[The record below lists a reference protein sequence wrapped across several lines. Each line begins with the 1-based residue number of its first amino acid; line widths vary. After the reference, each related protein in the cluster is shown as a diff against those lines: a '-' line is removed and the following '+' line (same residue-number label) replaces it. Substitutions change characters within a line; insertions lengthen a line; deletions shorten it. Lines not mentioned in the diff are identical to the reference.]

1 MTTNATVIQDA
12 ILCNEINN
20 KGLITANK
28 GISINRNIILS
39 NYTKETIDDCWES
52 LTTNVIQN
60 YQRGKGTYIKGF
72 GTFTYKRV
80 INFEGI
86 TNQYFKDKRQ
96 EEPIFI
102 VSKELNRECMPGEYT
117 KLNTIKFF
125 NQKENKNIPILKIN
139 YSEIGY
145 RLSMSKD
152 EVENILTHLIKN
164 IGESIS
170 SGEFKNKIMPNLG
183 VLFCKYKIIAMKFNE
198 NFISKIKE
206 KNQKLLKE
214 KKNAFM
220 NMETN
225 LNKTLSENRFMNTF
239 NSLDD
244 LGAINA
250 LNTKLEKTGYQYL
263 RNKYNIDVKQFPQ
276 HNLKN
281 IYNSYEQNNG
291 VINFIN
297 DYNPKKIKFKNNEN
311 NDIDLLQ
318 SPLFNLDEEII
329 KSIEYYKGILILN
342 SKKFDIYKS
351 GIISKE
357 EAINSILHSNISDKI
372 DYNIAKQI
380 VEYYNKT
387 ENIEYMKFISH
398 IIKDIRK
405 YLNNK
410 NNINLNMMNSI
421 DINNPRRS
429 TFYNFNKGFNSTN
442 NIKNKMNQSCYNDFH
457 SFNNKSISPCHKSNF
472 KIFNNINKKI
482 DKEKKNINLRYIK
495 EETKTEENILN
506 NDNNIDKEQILNQQN
521 INIIDKYKN
530 IEDIKSMINN
540 IKQLFPELKI
550 KYATSLSQKIS
561 SNEFINI
568 LKQYDICYP
577 KSDIDNL
584 LIFVGISEINAFSI
598 EDLFHYVKS
607 CKVIDTS
614 MKKNDL
620 KPIMK
625 VLKDVIFINGGINFL
640 FSNKNSLN
648 YENFIKILKE
658 KTDYDYD
665 TLKNVFYYLVKSDR
679 EFTIDNYFLYF
690 ENDKKILNEE
700 YYIQLMKT
708 IINEVN
714 NKHLTPDEY
723 FNHLL
728 SYNIST
734 KDKYI
739 TRLNWIK
746 YLQKEKYGFSAKD
759 LDNLFLWI
767 DTKKDNL
774 LDIDEFVSKYNF
786 TIKPLTVF
794 QDIIY
799 CNKLDIED
807 LAHRMNININEL
819 QKMDYE
825 TFKSKIKKVEYTLSE
840 EFIRKIF
847 DELSKKDDKSN
858 KNIINSQQFLK
869 EIDYKKNDYYANN
882 KYFTIKY
889 KESLTKKISY
899 DDLKSLFE
907 KRDNASLGTL
917 PKVDYVSVLSKII
930 PEFYDD
936 DHMKFVRI
944 SDACDNNNNVIYS
957 KILDIIYFYTEE
969 KLNDG
974 FIHLCQLLS
983 KVLLNKCENDIE
995 KLMFLIDIG
1004 VPKKSNSLNV
1014 HKPLLANQISKFI
1027 LEKFNENIPEKI
1039 ILKLDIDSD
1048 GLISFDDLKSVLK
1061 RFNLTSYFKYDNNSC
1076 NPNIILFSKETLP
1089 EEKIK
1094 SIIKK
1099 LYSYMKMKNISE
1111 TGLFKK
1117 LDKNEDGFI
1126 SNVEFNEEIN
1136 DIIQLSPA
1144 IKDQFFNFLDFYH
1157 LGMVDL
1163 ATFISR
1169 LSNVENGKELNFL
1182 VENNNSIENEIL
1194 KKFKEFILKNNK
1206 LSDNE
1211 IYEIIDKDC
1220 DGLINMDDFQ
1230 KFIVNN
1236 LEILQ
1241 GDFTR
1246 ANLERVMMFLSL
1258 SKNLQIGI
1266 NDIREFINISNE
1278 SKEHMNLKEIFK
1290 ITTNQNLSELK
1301 QNKDWTNNIIE
1312 RLGMYI
1318 SEKYDCIEH
1327 FFDEYSEPGTGK
1339 FKFENFVKFQ
1349 ENNCDLFNNGFN
1361 LTKDEILSIYTS
1373 LDSQKKNYLTLQDL
1387 KNKLQIFNFYTKM
1400 HIDIKNFIQQN
1411 FVNGVDAFKFF
1422 MKPKNNIGIKK
1433 GDEEEENKN
1442 EKRFYITLKEMFD
1455 AFEHFFPKKYATNTI
1470 LKYLN
1475 KYFNITIPS
1484 NNNIPGEKKD
1494 IINYEEFNYIYFDK
1508 FDENKSFLE
1517 KKSCNTKLL
1526 TNRITIINQFKNNK
1540 NTLRRSSS
1548 SFYYSNLFKK
1558 KYENLTTP
1566 FDNDPLNKIKR
1577 IIFSSKHNL
1586 NKFFERATLECDNN
1600 NLLVNKYQFRNI
1612 IKSLNIGLTN
1622 IEIDKIISKCSKMT
1636 YDGKINLR
1644 EFIKF
1649 LKLQNSLLDEGKKN
1663 ISKMISEIKSLI
1675 YKYYSNPIICF
1686 QNNDIDH
1693 TGKIDFEKFKNIIF
1707 DMYIRNKQQAP
1718 NFILIK
1724 NVYDTL
1730 DLRKDGIIDIKEWCI
1745 AFATYNG
1752 KLDADSETIPN
1763 GSEFFNNYNNS
1774 LQNNNIHNRI
1784 ILREWE
1790 TSGDIMNIYLII
1802 YKNRKIIKEK
1812 IYQSDYVFNSGKVNY
1827 VQADNLLNIIKDLL
1841 PNYKLS
1847 QTQWKMIVSI
1857 AQNENNNNLVDIEKF
1872 FRLME
1877 ITSKNLTSHP
1887 KIKINNKISKSIGDF
1902 SGLFND
1908 KKMQTIEHNFTK
1920 KRKFSSMTNIHNQKV
1935 NMVNLVNFGNVVLP
1949 NEMNKKKHLNETI
1962 LAKPIK

>member
-1 MTTNATVIQDA
+1 MTTNATVIQDT

-20 KGLITANK
+20 KSLITANK
-28 GISINRNIILS
+28 GISINRSVILS
-39 NYTKETIDDCWES
+39 NYTKETIDDCWEA
-52 LTTNVIQN
+52 LTINVIQN

-72 GTFTYKRV
+72 GTFTYKRQV
-80 INFEGI
+80 INLEGT
-86 TNQYFKDKRQ
+86 TNEYFRDKRDD
-96 EEPIFI
+96 EPVFV

-117 KLNTIKFF
+117 KMNTIKFF
-125 NQKENKNIPILKIN
+125 NQKENKNIPIIKIN
-139 YSEIGY
+139 YSEIAY

-170 SGEFKNKIMPNLG
+170 TGEFKNKIMPNLG

-206 KNQKLLKE
+206 KNQKLIKA
-214 KKNAFM
+214 KKNICM

-225 LNKTLSENRFMNTF
+225 PYKTISGKKFMNTF

-244 LGAINA
+244 LRATNS
-250 LNTKLEKTGYQYL
+250 LFTKLEKTGYEYL
-263 RNKYNIDVKQFPQ
+263 KNKYNIDVVKYPQ
-276 HNLKN
+276 HELKN
-281 IYNSYEQNNG
+281 IYNNYEENKG
-291 VINFIN
+291 FINFIN
-297 DYNPKKIKFKNNEN
+297 DYNPKKLKSKINGNNE
-311 NDIDLLQ
+311 LLQ

-329 KSIEYYKGILILN
+329 NSIEYYKGILILN
-342 SKKFDIYKS
+342 SKKFDLYKS
-351 GIISKE
+351 GTITKE

-372 DYNIAKQI
+372 DYNKAKEI

-387 ENIEYMKFISH
+387 GNIEYMKFISQMV
-398 IIKDIRK
+398 KDVRFF
-405 YLNNK
+405 LNNK
-410 NNINLNMMNSI
+410 DINYSNMMKSVDSNI
-421 DINNPRRS
+421 PRS
-429 TFYNFNKGFNSTN
+429 TFYKNLNNKKI
-442 NIKNKMNQSCYNDFH
+442 IKNKLNQSCYNDFH
-457 SFNNKSISPCHKSNF
+457 SFKNKSISPTIKSNF
-472 KIFNNINKKI
+472 KILNNINKLN
-482 DKEKKNINLRYIK
+482 DKENKSNLRNIK
-495 EETKTEENILN
+495 EETKTEDNIINNTNNNENVLVGENI
-506 NDNNIDKEQILNQQN
+506 D
-521 INIIDKYKN
+521 IIDKYHN
-530 IEDIKSMINN
+530 IEENKSMINN
-540 IKQLFPELKI
+540 IKIIFPELKM
-550 KYATSLSQKIS
+550 KYATSLSQKMS

-568 LKQYDICYP
+568 LKKYDISYP

-584 LIFVGISEINAFSI
+584 LIFIGISDINAFSI
-598 EDLFHYVKS
+598 EEILQYVES

-614 MKKNDL
+614 MKKTDL
-620 KPIMK
+620 NQIIK

-640 FSNKNSLN
+640 FNKNNSLN
-648 YENFIKILKE
+648 CESFIKILKE
-658 KTDYDYD
+658 KTDYDYI
-665 TLKNVFYYLVKSDR
+665 TLKNVFYYLVKIDR
-679 EFTIDNYFLYF
+679 EFNIDDYFLYF
-690 ENDKKILNEE
+690 ENDKKILNQE
-700 YYIQLMKT
+700 YYIQLMKV
-708 IINEVN
+708 IINEIN

-746 YLQKEKYGFSAKD
+746 YLQKEKIRFSAKD

-786 TIKPLTVF
+786 TTKPLTVF

-819 QKMDYE
+819 QNYDYE

-840 EFIRKIF
+840 EFIKKIF
-847 DELSKKDDKSN
+847 DELSKKDEKSN
-858 KNIINSQQFLK
+858 KSVINSQQFLK

-889 KESLTKKISY
+889 KESITNKINY
-899 DDLKSLFE
+899 DELKALFE
-907 KRDNASLGTL
+907 KRDNSSLGTL

-930 PEFYDD
+930 PEFNDD

-944 SDACDNNNNVIYS
+944 SDACDNIDNVIYP
-957 KILDIIYFYTEE
+957 KILNIIYFYTEE

-974 FIHLCQLLS
+974 FTHLCEILS
-983 KVLLNKCENDIE
+983 QVLLNKCENDIE
-995 KLMFLIDIG
+995 KFMYLIDIG

-1048 GLISFDDLKSVLK
+1048 GLISYDDIKSVLK
-1061 RFNLTSYFKYDNNSC
+1061 RYNLTSYFKYDNNSR
-1076 NPNIILFSKETLP
+1076 NPNISLFSKETLS

-1099 LYSYMKMKNISE
+1099 LYTYMKMKNLSE

-1117 LDKNEDGFI
+1117 LDKNDDGLI

-1136 DIIQLSPA
+1136 DIIQMSPA

-1157 LGMVDL
+1157 TGMVDL

-1169 LSNVENGKELNFL
+1169 ISNMENGRELNFIP
-1182 VENNNSIENEIL
+1182 ENDNFIENEII
-1194 KKFKEFILKNNK
+1194 KKFKKFILKNNK

-1211 IYEIIDKDC
+1211 IYEILDKDC
-1220 DGLINMDDFQ
+1220 DGLINIDDFQ
-1230 KFIVNN
+1230 KFVVNN

-1241 GDFTR
+1241 SDFTK

-1266 NDIREFINISNE
+1266 NDIREFINLCNE
-1278 SKEHMNLKEIFK
+1278 NKEHMNLKEIFK

-1301 QNKDWTNNIIE
+1301 KNKEWTNNIIE
-1312 RLGMYI
+1312 RFGMFI
-1318 SEKYDCIEH
+1318 SEKYDSIDQ

-1339 FKFENFVKFQ
+1339 FKFEDFLRFQ
-1349 ENNCDLFNNGFN
+1349 EDHIDLFHNGFN

-1411 FVNGVDAFKFF
+1411 FLNGVDAFKFF
-1422 MKPKNNIGIKK
+1422 MKPKNNINISTKR

-1442 EKRFYITLKEMFD
+1442 ENRYFITLKEMFD

-1475 KYFNITIPS
+1475 KYFNITIPNI
-1484 NNNIPGEKKD
+1484 NNNISSEKKD

-1517 KKSCNTKLL
+1517 KKSSNIKLL
-1526 TNRITIINQFKNNK
+1526 TNRISIINNLKNNNK

-1548 SFYYSNLFKK
+1548 SFYYSSLFKK
-1558 KYENLTTP
+1558 KFENLTTP
-1566 FDNDPLNKIKR
+1566 FDDDPLNKIKR
-1577 IIFSSKHNL
+1577 IIFSSKYNL
-1586 NKFFERATLECDNN
+1586 NKFFEKATLECDNN
-1600 NLLVNKYQFRNI
+1600 NLIVNKYQFRNI
-1612 IKSLNIGLTN
+1612 IKSLNLGLTN

-1636 YDGKINLR
+1636 YDGKINLHKKAKII
-1644 EFIKF
+1644 FI
-1649 LKLQNSLLDEGKKN
+1649 LVIYSKKN
-1663 ISKMISEIKSLI
+1663 M
-1675 YKYYSNPIICF
+1675 
-1686 QNNDIDH
+1686 
-1693 TGKIDFEKFKNIIF
+1693 KN
-1707 DMYIRNKQQAP
+1707 YQTH
-1718 NFILIK
+1718 LIK
-1724 NVYDTL
+1724 
-1730 DLRKDGIIDIKEWCI
+1730 
-1745 AFATYNG
+1745 
-1752 KLDADSETIPN
+1752 IP
-1763 GSEFFNNYNNS
+1763 
-1774 LQNNNIHNRI
+1774 
-1784 ILREWE
+1784 
-1790 TSGDIMNIYLII
+1790 LI
-1802 YKNRKIIKEK
+1802 N
-1812 IYQSDYVFNSGKVNY
+1812 
-1827 VQADNLLNIIKDLL
+1827 
-1841 PNYKLS
+1841 
-1847 QTQWKMIVSI
+1847 
-1857 AQNENNNNLVDIEKF
+1857 
-1872 FRLME
+1872 
-1877 ITSKNLTSHP
+1877 
-1887 KIKINNKISKSIGDF
+1887 
-1902 SGLFND
+1902 
-1908 KKMQTIEHNFTK
+1908 
-1920 KRKFSSMTNIHNQKV
+1920 
-1935 NMVNLVNFGNVVLP
+1935 
-1949 NEMNKKKHLNETI
+1949 
-1962 LAKPIK
+1962 